1 VIPLHRLQFP
11 NSKAELAE
19 ALDSSLRQY
28 VHKEGTIVTVSARVF
43 PYLDEIAVNL
53 DGARVDPK
61 LPAIPK
67 PTGETKQ
74 ALEAAGIRVS
84 GRNVSIQGAP
94 IQLSLTADDVML
106 HQGRD
111 DKGEALLL
119 VNRVRTGHF
128 ALSVAQL
135 DLENAIRQVV
145 EKEAAKQGI
154 TIEETRVSMRARGL
168 RSLAADIRLR
178 AKKFM
183 FRTNIDIS
191 GQVDIDDSFNARIS
205 NLKCRGDGTIGSLA
219 CGALEPHLQKLN
231 GRAFS
236 LMSVPLGEIKLR
248 DVRIAVAD
256 TVDITADFGSA
267 A

>member
-1 VIPLHRLQFP
+1 
-11 NSKAELAE
+11 
-19 ALDSSLRQY
+19 
-28 VHKEGTIVTVSARVF
+28 
-43 PYLDEIAVNL
+43 
-53 DGARVDPK
+53 
-61 LPAIPK
+61 
-67 PTGETKQ
+67 
-74 ALEAAGIRVS
+74 
-84 GRNVSIQGAP
+84 
-94 IQLSLTADDVML
+94 ML